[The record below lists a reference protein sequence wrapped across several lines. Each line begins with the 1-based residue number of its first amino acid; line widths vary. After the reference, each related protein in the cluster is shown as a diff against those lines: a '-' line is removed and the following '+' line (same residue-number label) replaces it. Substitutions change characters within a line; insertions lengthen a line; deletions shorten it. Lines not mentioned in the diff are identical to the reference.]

1 MAEPIAS
8 TAAYID
14 ALPEDRRGTFSRL
27 CGIFRDH
34 LPIGFEE
41 TFAYGMPGFCVP
53 HSRYP
58 AGYHCDPKIALP
70 FVQIASQKK
79 HLAVYHMG
87 LYAVPE
93 ELERFTA
100 SWRTATSAKL
110 DIGKSC
116 IRLDPANAI
125 PACVFEELA
134 RRFTVERWIEVY
146 ESKLRPKKT

>member
-1 MAEPIAS
+1 MSEPLAS

-14 ALPEDRRGTFSRL
+14 ALPADRRPSMVAL
-27 CGIFRDH
+27 CGVFRDH
-34 LPIGFEE
+34 LPSGFEE

-58 AGYHCDPKIALP
+58 AGYHCDPMIALP

-79 HLAVYHMG
+79 HLVVYHMG
-87 LYAVPE
+87 LYAEPE
-93 ELERFTA
+93 ELERFQA
-100 SWRTATSAKL
+100 SWRVATSAKL

-116 IRLDPANAI
+116 VRLDPTK
-125 PACVFEELA
+125 PVPTGVFEELA

-146 ESKLRPKKT
+146 ESKLRPKRK